1 MTKANTQDIAQKTLD
16 IIPLVMTV
24 MASEMR
30 NAGHEAVSPS
40 HVRLLGMLSE
50 RPYTLSELADMQQVS
65 APTMSNT
72 ITALE
77 ERGWVTRTRSD
88 VDRRVVTVNIAE
100 AGHQVI
106 ADIHNHT
113 RARIAEFISP
123 LSEDDLNLLL
133 AGLTILRDAFTE
145 ALKTR
150 HHTQDCTPK

>member
-1 MTKANTQDIAQKTLD
+1 MTKADTQDIAQKTLD
-16 IIPLVMTV
+16 IIPLVMIV

-30 NAGHEAVSPS
+30 SAGHQAVSPS

-50 RPYTLSELADMQQVS
+50 RPYTLSELAEMQQVS

-88 VDRRVVTVNIAE
+88 VDRRVVTVHIAP
-100 AGHQVI
+100 AGVQVI
-106 ADIHNHT
+106 EDINNHT

-123 LSEDDLNLLL
+123 LSDDDLNLLL

-150 HHTQDCTPK
+150 HQPQDCQPK